1 MYPIKRVVASMV
13 NQGSLDIE
21 SDMVKYCVS
30 TVLQA
35 VASVGMQRMI
45 SAWNAHYIPR
55 RGIPN
60 TLQRQQTGTTLIHPL
75 EIPTVGEASHR
86 YRQQGGSL
94 TDPHTFGQDPL
105 AGDDD
110 LLQQRDREFTQRCPL
125 TYANIFSSLISGNGG
140 PLRDALETYIA
151 ITENLSL

>member
-1 MYPIKRVVASMV
+1 MIRYVYRAAVLEYGLWDQVRVDHEREFYLMLFIQEKLREQCGNADVSPYQQTSWQKNHVIERVWVELNQRVTYPIKRVVASMV

-60 TLQRQQTGTTLIHPL
+60 MLQYDNKQVQ
-75 EIPTVGEASHR
+75 
-86 YRQQGGSL
+86 
-94 TDPHTFGQDPL
+94 
-105 AGDDD
+105 
-110 LLQQRDREFTQRCPL
+110 LL
-125 TYANIFSSLISGNGG
+125 
-140 PLRDALETYIA
+140 
-151 ITENLSL
+151 

>member
-1 MYPIKRVVASMV
+1 MV
-13 NQGSLDIE
+13 NQGSLDID

-60 TLQRQQTGTTLIHPL
+60 MLQRQQTDTTLIDPL

-86 YRQQGGSL
+86 YRQ
-94 TDPHTFGQDPL
+94 
-105 AGDDD
+105 
-110 LLQQRDREFTQRCPL
+110 
-125 TYANIFSSLISGNGG
+125 
-140 PLRDALETYIA
+140 
-151 ITENLSL
+151 